1 MKKLL
6 VLLALLLALTMVFVA
21 CQNTEQPNDTTV
33 ADQPTEE
40 PTQDVEDPTAEPT
53 DPEET
58 TEEPTEAPTAEPD
71 DPTEAPT
78 TAKPEDPTEP
88 PATQEPET
96 ADPMEPVNVFG
107 AEDIQTV
114 TGGDPSNMTQD
125 CLTLEDGYIHVVPL
139 GPDPYWYPFA
149 GVDGARYVAIRYR
162 TDATGAD
169 IQMYIA
175 STGNGPSDDSTMLR
189 QPVIA
194 DSEWHVAIFD
204 TQSLIEAGKYDGE
217 YVSYF
222 RFDALE
228 AGYILDENGQPYKP
242 DGVNYARYT
251 LPEGCS
257 IDVAYIGFFH
267 CEEAVAKY
275 DFEQYPPFSQITDAG
290 MKGHSFD
297 TFYVNGEMYFPDGGA
312 DAKLDEINNTLT
324 FASAAELEN
333 ITLRGWIGF
342 DQAID
347 SFGYYVDN
355 YEFVYGEFKTAT
367 EDDVLGA
374 GGEFASRFEI
384 KVPLEYLEGDDHF
397 VGFVAKLADGTIVQL
412 REEIVID
419 LPELPKDIT
428 DSFTADV
435 NANEVGTTMDATDLG
450 NFFVTELPLPGSG
463 VEANGEGK
471 LYHLTSINDM
481 YADVNGRYFFKANV
495 LDSNGAGWMFVRG
508 YKVVNSDAIIE
519 AFDPAGGFYKINNY
533 YETDSANAMGGAGIY
548 ARLGGGKL
556 FIMVKHYNTETITR
570 VGNKIYSIDAA
581 GSELTMADNGS
592 TVSILVDGVTYA
604 TVALSGSVDYAD
616 INEVNPAGSFAAKAI
631 ITLKDGTTET
641 IENTLIAATCQ
652 CQVGIVARAGSFK
665 FDALAVGAYS
675 AVEVPALEIVAP
687 EEPEP
692 VDPDAPVLVLD
703 PEYIN
708 ELAGSTE
715 QTVAQHIG
723 SHEIITEDGVTFVR
737 LTSNGG
743 DPYVAIVKLGSYLEL
758 PPYMAF
764 AYRTNCDL
772 DAHVFIGSGSSW
784 TGQGDVTSV
793 AWNQDNNWN
802 LAVLDLNNAGLTS
815 IQNGIVSYCRFDFFT
830 GNGAGNMDV
839 EYVAFFNSAEAAE
852 KYFNN
857 LHPVETPT
865 EPETEEPETPVV
877 PAQKMPAEFILSLD
891 QANLGKTLYFSGAMS
906 GYYFATSEN
915 IADAVTV
922 YSEAVDGG
930 YRMYFMDGETKTYLD
945 IVYRDINKANV
956 VLTTSPVGV
965 YVWNEEANTWTVTI
979 PEAESTFYLGT
990 YNSYNTISASGV
1002 YYITGDNASNVGVSQ
1017 FVAQWADV
1025 PVIPDEPET
1034 NEPETNEPETTEP
1047 QEPETPDEPAFDGSA
1062 DFNTIVTPNENGS
1075 SSYTGPYTTTN
1086 GWVINNSA
1094 IQAGGS
1100 ADVNPQF
1107 TVIGPDNSFKAP
1119 CLNGKVS
1126 APGSIESPVLSGGIS
1141 KLVINYTKMFT
1152 DTQLGATIT
1161 ITDLATGAVYTNT
1174 LSKEADKNDKYTV
1187 WTFEWVLETPI
1198 TGDFTIKVVNSS
1210 PSANTGNKD
1219 RLTILNLSWVGAAA
1233 ETPDEPAAN
1242 EIKVTTT
1249 DNYTWIDVVEFTAT
1263 VSGTYTFTLPAGL
1276 GAFDVTACDTW
1287 PPVPGT
1293 APYVDYYDNAE
1304 GATFSIELAA
1314 GETTSFYVGSITKT
1328 DWVITWTVVEGEVG
1342 GDEPE
1347 TPDEPVIEDVVLVVG
1362 NNDIN
1367 VTDAMYTEGGFN
1379 ATITIDVDGDYAF
1392 TSNYLLVRI
1401 YNAMGMMLGNGSAYL
1416 TAGTYTLEVVTA
1428 YAPGAGVY
1436 SITVELVAPVDPE
1449 PDPEQ
1454 PSGNPV
1460 IETLP
1465 FTYEITTGGQDTFD
1479 VYYDFTATEDVTLLI
1494 TRPEGALVSLSG
1506 NSNDWDTDENGSYI
1520 LFVPAGETVCLNFWT
1535 MNPATVGSF
1544 TVTASATAPVAPE
1557 GSSENP
1563 IVLSDININPSF
1575 EVAHDVYYTYTASV
1589 APIKIEL
1596 HYAEGCTIEVTGS
1609 FEGDMDPGAM
1619 QYNIV
1624 IIEAGQ
1630 SIVIHL
1636 SGEGAGN
1643 YAFVS
1648 SGKK

>member
-21 CQNTEQPNDTTV
+21 CQNTEQPDDTTV

-125 CLTLEDGYIHVVPL
+125 CLTLEDGFIHVVPI

-169 IQMYIA
+169 IQMYIG
-175 STGNGPSDDSTMLR
+175 STGTGPVDDSTMLR

-267 CEEAVAKY
+267 NEEAIAKY

-333 ITLRGWIGF
+333 ITLRGGIGF

-397 VGFVAKLADGTIVQL
+397 VGFVVKLADGTVAQL

-435 NANEVGTTMDATDLG
+435 NSNEVGTTMDASDLA
-450 NFFVTELPLPGSG
+450 NFFVTELPLAGSG

-481 YADVNGRYFFKANV
+481 YADVNGKYFFKANV
-495 LDSNGAGWMFVRG
+495 INSDGAGWMFVRG
-508 YKVVNSDAIIE
+508 YKVVNSDEIVE
-519 AFDPAGGFYKINNY
+519 KFDPNAGIFKINNY
-533 YETDSANAMGGAGIY
+533 YETDSAGAMGGAGIY
-548 ARLGGGKL
+548 ARLSGGKL
-556 FIMVKHYNTETITR
+556 FIMVKYYNTETVTR

-604 TVALSGSVDYAD
+604 TIALSGSVDYAD
-616 INEVNPAGSFAAKAI
+616 INEIDPAGSFAAKAV
-631 ITLKDGTTET
+631 ITLKNGTTET

-665 FDALAVGAYS
+665 FDALAVGGYS
-675 AVEVPALEIVAP
+675 AIEVPALEIVAP

-772 DAHVFIGSGSSW
+772 DAHIFIGSGSGW
-784 TGQGDVTSV
+784 TGNGDVTNV

-865 EPETEEPETPVV
+865 EPETEEPEINKPETPEEIVN
-877 PAQKMPAEFILSLD
+877 AAYGLAE
-891 QANLGKTLYFSGAMS
+891 
-906 GYYFATSEN
+906 
-915 IADAVTV
+915 
-922 YSEAVDGG
+922 
-930 YRMYFMDGETKTYLD
+930 GETLEGTYTLE
-945 IVYRDINKANV
+945 
-956 VLTTSPVGV
+956 GV
-965 YVWNEEANTWTVTI
+965 IASIDEGFNSQYNNITVTI
-979 PEAESTFYLGT
+979 IVGDMSDKPIKCYRMKGEGADTLKKGDTITVTGTLKNYYGAIEFDTGCTLDAVVPGPE
-990 YNSYNTISASGV
+990 V
-1002 YYITGDNASNVGVSQ
+1002 
-1017 FVAQWADV
+1017 
-1025 PVIPDEPET
+1025 EPEDPSIPGMTDATIDFSDYTYRTEEGT
-1034 NEPETNEPETTEP
+1034 NFQTFVN
-1047 QEPETPDEPAFDGSA
+1047 G
-1062 DFNTIVTPNENGS
+1062 DFVFTQAQGS
-1075 SSYTGPYTTTN
+1075 SNSWNTTYIAPIRLYAGHEVTIAYPGMTKIVIDGNSGKPLTGWTDSITDSNATVTIDGLTVTIEFATP
-1086 GWVINNSA
+1086 VDS
-1094 IQAGGS
+1094 
-1100 ADVNPQF
+1100 F
-1107 TVIGPDNSFKAP
+1107 TVTFASQVRVNAITVYAP
-1119 CLNGKVS
+1119 
-1126 APGSIESPVLSGGIS
+1126 
-1141 KLVINYTKMFT
+1141 
-1152 DTQLGATIT
+1152 
-1161 ITDLATGAVYTNT
+1161 
-1174 LSKEADKNDKYTV
+1174 
-1187 WTFEWVLETPI
+1187 
-1198 TGDFTIKVVNSS
+1198 
-1210 PSANTGNKD
+1210 
-1219 RLTILNLSWVGAAA
+1219 AA

-1242 EIKVTTT
+1242 EINVTTT

-1287 PPVPGT
+1287 PPMPGA

-1314 GETTSFYVGSITKT
+1314 GETTSFYVGAITKT

-1347 TPDEPVIEDVVLVVG
+1347 NPDEPVNEDVVLVVG

-1563 IVLSDININPSF
+1563 IVLSDINTELSF
-1575 EVAHDVYYTYTASV
+1575 VDAHDVYYTYTASV

>member
-21 CQNTEQPNDTTV
+21 CQNTEQPDDTTV

-125 CLTLEDGYIHVVPL
+125 CLTLEDGFIHVVPI

-169 IQMYIA
+169 IQMYIG
-175 STGNGPSDDSTMLR
+175 STGGGPSDDSTMLR

-204 TQSLIEAGKYDGE
+204 TQSLIEAGKYDGK

-267 CEEAVAKY
+267 NEEAIAKY

-290 MKGHSFD
+290 MKSHSFD
-297 TFYVNGEMYFPDGGA
+297 TFYVNGQMYFPDGGA

-397 VGFVAKLADGTIVQL
+397 VGFVVKLADGTVAQL

-435 NANEVGTTMDATDLG
+435 NSNEVGTTMDASDLA
-450 NFFVTELPLPGSG
+450 NFFVTELPLAGSG

-481 YADVNGRYFFKANV
+481 YADVNGKYFFKANV
-495 LDSNGAGWMFVRG
+495 INSDGAGWMFVRG
-508 YKVVNSDAIIE
+508 YKVVNSDEIIE
-519 AFDPAGGFYKINNY
+519 KFDPNAGIFKINNY

-556 FIMVKHYNTETITR
+556 FIMVKYYNTETVTR
-570 VGNKIYSIDAA
+570 VGNKIYAIDAA

-592 TVSILVDGVTYA
+592 TVSIMVDGVTYA

-616 INEVNPAGSFAAKAI
+616 INEINPAGSFAAQAV

-665 FDALAVGAYS
+665 FDALAVGGYS
-675 AVEVPALEIVAP
+675 AIEVPALEIVAP

-743 DPYVAIVKLGSYLEL
+743 DPYVAIVKLGSYFEL

-772 DAHVFIGSGSSW
+772 DAHIFIGSGSGW
-784 TGQGDVTSV
+784 TGNGDVASV

-865 EPETEEPETPVV
+865 EPETEEPE
-877 PAQKMPAEFILSLD
+877 
-891 QANLGKTLYFSGAMS
+891 
-906 GYYFATSEN
+906 
-915 IADAVTV
+915 
-922 YSEAVDGG
+922 
-930 YRMYFMDGETKTYLD
+930 
-945 IVYRDINKANV
+945 INK
-956 VLTTSPVGV
+956 
-965 YVWNEEANTWTVTI
+965 
-979 PEAESTFYLGT
+979 
-990 YNSYNTISASGV
+990 
-1002 YYITGDNASNVGVSQ
+1002 
-1017 FVAQWADV
+1017 
-1025 PVIPDEPET
+1025 
-1034 NEPETNEPETTEP
+1034 
-1047 QEPETPDEPAFDGSA
+1047 PETPEEIVNAAYGLAEGETLEGTYTLTGVITSIDTAYNANYGNISVWMQIGDMADKPILAFRLAGEGAETLKAGDTITVTGSLTNYYSKIEFAQGCTLDAVVPGEEPEPEEPSA
-1062 DFNTIVTPNENGS
+1062 NEITIDFSDTANRTEFSASIQVWGNGDFILTNNKAASTNDVADYTNPARFYAHSEIVISGVSMTKLVFACDAS
-1075 SSYTGPYTTTN
+1075 KYVTAL
-1086 GWVINNSA
+1086 NNS
-1094 IQAGGS
+1094 I
-1100 ADVNPQF
+1100 AD
-1107 TVIGPDNSFKAP
+1107 
-1119 CLNGKVS
+1119 
-1126 APGSIESPVLSGGIS
+1126 LSG
-1141 KLVINYTKMFT
+1141 
-1152 DTQLGATIT
+1152 IT
-1161 ITDLATGAVYTNT
+1161 ITTEGMNVIVEFDTPVDSFIIPDLTAQVR
-1174 LSKEADKNDKYTV
+1174 LDVLTV
-1187 WTFEWVLETPI
+1187 TV
-1198 TGDFTIKVVNSS
+1198 
-1210 PSANTGNKD
+1210 
-1219 RLTILNLSWVGAAA
+1219 AAA
-1233 ETPDEPAAN
+1233 EEPETPDEPAAN

-1249 DNYTWIDVVEFTAT
+1249 DNNCWIDMVQFTAT

-1276 GAFDVTACDTW
+1276 GAWDAIKCDTW
-1287 PPVPGT
+1287 AGD
-1293 APYVDYYDNAE
+1293 PYVDYYANE
-1304 GATFSIELAA
+1304 NGASFDVQIAA
-1314 GETTSFYVGSITKT
+1314 GETYSFYIAATTKT

-1347 TPDEPVIEDVVLVVG
+1347 TPDEPENPALVLGENTVVVS
-1362 NNDIN
+1362 
-1367 VTDAMYTEGGFN
+1367 DALYNEGGF
-1379 ATITIDVDGDYAF
+1379 ITSITVTEEGTYTFAS
-1392 TSNYLLVRI
+1392 SNLLIRVMT
-1401 YNAMGMMLGNGSAYL
+1401 AMGMSTGSAYL
-1416 TAGTYTLEVVTA
+1416 TPGTYEVQIVTA
-1428 YAPGAGVY
+1428 YLSGPCTTSV
-1436 SITVELVAPVDPE
+1436 TVEFTAPEEPE
-1449 PDPEQ
+1449 TPDPENPDV
-1454 PSGNPV
+1454 PSGEPDGTMDNPYV
-1460 IETLP
+1460 ITELP
-1465 FTYEITTGGQDTFD
+1465 TVLKFD
-1479 VYYDFTATEDVTLLI
+1479 
-1494 TRPEGALVSLSG
+1494 
-1506 NSNDWDTDENGSYI
+1506 
-1520 LFVPAGETVCLNFWT
+1520 GE
-1535 MNPATVGSF
+1535 
-1544 TVTASATAPVAPE
+1544 
-1557 GSSENP
+1557 
-1563 IVLSDININPSF
+1563 
-1575 EVAHDVYYTYTASV
+1575 HDVYYSYTSATLTKLEITYTDGCAVSFFGDNLEWDKDEGAMKYILLVFEGQTVIINPWASV
-1589 APIKIEL
+1589 DGAYEI
-1596 HYAEGCTIEVTGS
+1596 TG
-1609 FEGDMDPGAM
+1609 G
-1619 QYNIV
+1619 
-1624 IIEAGQ
+1624 
-1630 SIVIHL
+1630 
-1636 SGEGAGN
+1636 
-1643 YAFVS
+1643 
-1648 SGKK
+1648 GKK

>member
-21 CQNTEQPNDTTV
+21 CQNTEQPDDTTV

-125 CLTLEDGYIHVVPL
+125 CLTLEDGFIHVVPI

-169 IQMYIA
+169 IQMYIG
-175 STGNGPSDDSTMLR
+175 STGGGPSDDSTMLR

-267 CEEAVAKY
+267 NEEAIAKY

-290 MKGHSFD
+290 MKNHSFD
-297 TFYVNGEMYFPDGGA
+297 TFYVNGQMYFPDGGA

-367 EDDVLGA
+367 EDGVLAA

-397 VGFVAKLADGTIVQL
+397 VGFVVKLADGTVAQL

-435 NANEVGTTMDATDLG
+435 NSNEVGTTMDASDLA
-450 NFFVTELPLPGSG
+450 NFFVTELPLAGSG

-481 YADVNGRYFFKANV
+481 YADVNGKYFFKANV
-495 LDSNGAGWMFVRG
+495 INSDGAGWMFVRG
-508 YKVVNSDAIIE
+508 YRVVNSDEIIE
-519 AFDPAGGFYKINNY
+519 KFDPAGGFFKINNY
-533 YETDSANAMGGAGIY
+533 YETDMAGAMGGAGIY
-548 ARLGGGKL
+548 ARVSGGKL
-556 FIMVKHYNTETITR
+556 FIMVKYYNTETVTR
-570 VGNKIYSIDAA
+570 VGNKIYAIDAA

-604 TVALSGSVDYAD
+604 TIALSGSVDYAD
-616 INEVNPAGSFAAKAI
+616 INEIDPAGSFAAQAV

-665 FDALAVGAYS
+665 FDALSVGGYS
-675 AVEVPALEIVAP
+675 AIEVPALEIVAP

-772 DAHVFIGSGSSW
+772 GAHIFIGSGSGW
-784 TGQGDVTSV
+784 TGNGDVTSV
-793 AWNQDNNWN
+793 DWNQDNNWN

-865 EPETEEPETPVV
+865 EPETEEPETEEP
-877 PAQKMPAEFILSLD
+877 E
-891 QANLGKTLYFSGAMS
+891 
-906 GYYFATSEN
+906 
-915 IADAVTV
+915 
-922 YSEAVDGG
+922 
-930 YRMYFMDGETKTYLD
+930 
-945 IVYRDINKANV
+945 INK
-956 VLTTSPVGV
+956 
-965 YVWNEEANTWTVTI
+965 
-979 PEAESTFYLGT
+979 
-990 YNSYNTISASGV
+990 
-1002 YYITGDNASNVGVSQ
+1002 
-1017 FVAQWADV
+1017 
-1025 PVIPDEPET
+1025 
-1034 NEPETNEPETTEP
+1034 
-1047 QEPETPDEPAFDGSA
+1047 PETPEEIVNAAYGLAEGETLEGTYTLTGVITSIDTAYNANYGNISVWMQIGDMADKPILAFRLAGEGAETLKAGDTITVTGSLTNYYSKIEFAQGCTLDAVVPGEETEPEEPSA
-1062 DFNTIVTPNENGS
+1062 NEITIDFSDTANRTEFSASIQVWGNGDFILTNNKAASTNDVADYTNPARFYAHSEIVISGVSMTKLVFACDAS
-1075 SSYTGPYTTTN
+1075 KYVTAL
-1086 GWVINNSA
+1086 NNSL
-1094 IQAGGS
+1094 
-1100 ADVNPQF
+1100 AD
-1107 TVIGPDNSFKAP
+1107 
-1119 CLNGKVS
+1119 
-1126 APGSIESPVLSGGIS
+1126 LSG
-1141 KLVINYTKMFT
+1141 
-1152 DTQLGATIT
+1152 IT
-1161 ITDLATGAVYTNT
+1161 ITTEGMNVIVEFDTPVDSFIIPDLTAQVR
-1174 LSKEADKNDKYTV
+1174 LDVLTV
-1187 WTFEWVLETPI
+1187 IV
-1198 TGDFTIKVVNSS
+1198 
-1210 PSANTGNKD
+1210 
-1219 RLTILNLSWVGAAA
+1219 AAA
-1233 ETPDEPAAN
+1233 EEPETPDEPAAN

-1249 DNYTWIDVVEFTAT
+1249 DTYGWFDEYTFVADAA
-1263 VSGTYTFTLPAGL
+1263 GNYTFTLPAGL
-1276 GAFDVTACDTW
+1276 GMWSAEAFSTWAEPELDYNMITEGGDVTVT
-1287 PPVPGT
+1287 
-1293 APYVDYYDNAE
+1293 
-1304 GATFSIELAA
+1304 LAA
-1314 GETTSFYVGSITKT
+1314 GEEFKFLVGAYTKDEWTITYT
-1328 DWVITWTVVEGEVG
+1328 FAEGEVG

-1347 TPDEPVIEDVVLVVG
+1347 TPVEPEIPALILGENTIVVS
-1362 NNDIN
+1362 
-1367 VTDAMYTEGGFN
+1367 DALYNEGGF
-1379 ATITIDVDGDYAF
+1379 ITSITVTEEGTYTFAS
-1392 TSNYLLVRI
+1392 SNLLIRVMTD
-1401 YNAMGMMLGNGSAYL
+1401 MGMSIGSAYL
-1416 TAGTYTLEVVTA
+1416 TPGTYEVQIVTA
-1428 YAPGAGVY
+1428 YLSGPCTTSV
-1436 SITVELVAPVDPE
+1436 TVEFTAPEE
-1449 PDPEQ
+1449 PDEPTEPEI
-1454 PSGNPV
+1454 PDYPA

-1465 FTYEITTGGQDTFD
+1465 FTYDVTADGLDMDGVYFIYTADNEITLVISKPDGSF
-1479 VYYDFTATEDVTLLI
+1479 VSPTAT
-1494 TRPEGALVSLSG
+1494 
-1506 NSNDWDTDENGSYI
+1506 NDWSEDENGNYV
-1520 LFVPAGETVCLNFWT
+1520 LTVNAGETIVLNFWAMET
-1535 MNPATVGSF
+1535 IYEGSF
-1544 TVTASATAPVAPE
+1544 TVTASATAPE

-1575 EVAHDVYYTYTASV
+1575 KVAHDVYYTYTASV

-1630 SIVIHL
+1630 SIVIHI